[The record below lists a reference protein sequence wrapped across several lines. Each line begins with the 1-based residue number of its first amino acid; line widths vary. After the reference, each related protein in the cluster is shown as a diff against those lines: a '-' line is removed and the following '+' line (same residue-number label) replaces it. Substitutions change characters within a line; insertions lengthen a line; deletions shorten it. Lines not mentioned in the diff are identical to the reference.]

1 MRELRTEASER
12 WVRGRLGDETVVDT
26 RRPVLV
32 WEAGKPVP
40 RYVFPEADVRTDR
53 LPADAVWRY
62 DDPRLAG
69 HVAVAWSAARWFEE
83 EEEIFIHPRDPHK
96 RVDAI
101 ASSRHVVVEIEGV
114 RVAETR
120 APVLVFETGLPIRYY
135 VAPADVRLE
144 LFEPSG
150 LRTGCPYKGTA
161 GYWSLREPRTA
172 DIAWYYTDPLPAVGA
187 IKDHIA
193 FYNEFVDHIVD
204 GERLERP
211 VTPFSGTR

>member
-1 MRELRTEASER
+1 MTALVIEASER
-12 WVRGRLGDETVVDT
+12 WVRGRQGDATVVDT
-26 RRPVLV
+26 RRPLLV

-40 RYVFPEADVRTDR
+40 RYVFAESDVRTEL
-53 LPADAVWRY
+53 LPADVVWRY

-69 HVAVAWSAARWFEE
+69 HVAVEWSAARWFEE

-101 ASSRHVVVEIEGV
+101 PSSRHVVVEIEGV
-114 RVAETR
+114 PVAETR

-135 VAPADVRLE
+135 IPPGDVHRD
-144 LFEPSG
+144 LFDPSD

-161 GYWSLREPRTA
+161 GYLSLRAPRA
-172 DIAWYYTDPLPAVGA
+172 ENIAWYYAEPLPAVGP
-187 IKDHIA
+187 IRDHIA
-193 FYNEFVDHIVD
+193 FYNEFVDHVVD

-211 VTPFSGTR
+211 VTPFSRAH